1 MISNSAKPVSDKIM
15 VKPKDGAGRR
25 FGENSSGPGRILR
38 FVVVGGIGFVADAA
52 MLALLLAA
60 TPLGPFV
67 ARLISIGFGL
77 MVTWLCNRTLTFR
90 PSSRGML
97 REGARYG
104 GVGITTSIVN
114 YLVYGVLLL
123 AMPSMAPLPA
133 MVVAS
138 LAAMALSYL
147 GYSRLVFDR

>member
-1 MISNSAKPVSDKIM
+1 MIPESAKRFSEKIM
-15 VKPKDGAGRR
+15 LKRRDGAEWR
-25 FGENSSGPGRILR
+25 FGENPFRSHRILR
-38 FVVVGGIGFVADAA
+38 FTVVGGIGFVADAA
-52 MLALLLAA
+52 MLALMLAA

-77 MVTWLCNRTLTFR
+77 TVTWLCNRTLTFQ

-97 REGARYG
+97 SEGARYG
-104 GVGITTSIVN
+104 GVGITTSVVN
-114 YLVYGVLLL
+114 YLVYSVLLL
-123 AMPSMAPLPA
+123 AMPWMAPLLA
-133 MVVAS
+133 LVIAS

>member
-1 MISNSAKPVSDKIM
+1 MS
-15 VKPKDGAGRR
+15 
-25 FGENSSGPGRILR
+25 RILR
-38 FVVVGGIGFVADAA
+38 FAIVGGIGFVADAA
-52 MLALLLAA
+52 MLALLLAG

-67 ARLISIGFGL
+67 ARLASIAFGL
-77 MVTWLCNRTLTFR
+77 AVTWLCNRTLTFQ

-104 GVGITTSIVN
+104 GVGVTTSVVN
-114 YLVYGVLLL
+114 YLVYSVLLL
-123 AMPSMAPLPA
+123 ALPWMPPLVA
-133 MVVAS
+133 LVLAS

>member
-1 MISNSAKPVSDKIM
+1 MIANSAKPVSDKIM
-15 VKPKDGAGRR
+15 VEQKDGAGRG

-38 FVVVGGIGFVADAA
+38 FVVVGGCGFVADAA
-52 MLALLLAA
+52 MLALLLAL
-60 TPLGPFV
+60 TPLGPFL

-77 MVTWLCNRTLTFR
+77 TITWLCNRTLTFR

>member
-1 MISNSAKPVSDKIM
+1 
-15 VKPKDGAGRR
+15 
-25 FGENSSGPGRILR
+25 
-38 FVVVGGIGFVADAA
+38 
-52 MLALLLAA
+52 MLALLLAL
-60 TPLGPFV
+60 TPLGPFL

-77 MVTWLCNRTLTFR
+77 TITWLCNRTLTFR

-123 AMPSMAPLPA
+123 AMPSMAPLLA